1 MSTSQNGCFK
11 ADPLKPLIETVVKTI
26 TGHDMFK
33 AGDRVLTGVS
43 GGPDSVALVSLL
55 SELAPR
61 LSITLGIAHLNHGLR
76 PEAENE
82 ARFVQTLSQKLAL
95 PLHTESIDVAA
106 YRQKHGLS
114 LEEAAREV
122 RYAFYKRVSAAHGY
136 QKIALGHHR
145 DDNAEMVLMN
155 LLRGSGPLGLSGIPP
170 VRENM
175 IVRPLINLARTQLLT
190 FLDNRQLEYVS
201 DPSNADTRFTR
212 NRIRHTLLPLIQKEF
227 NANILEALHR
237 TATIT
242 GDENQWLESVVDPL
256 CDTAI
261 HRPDEHQVHLD
272 TAALG
277 QLARAPA
284 RRVIRRAIAMLRGNL
299 RRVTFGHVDAL
310 IRLAT
315 TGSVNARV
323 DLPGLIGAFKQ
334 ENRLILK
341 KMDGPR
347 QPLAAESPPGPYGYL
362 IEAGQLTDPESLT
375 LEIEATGGRVIFK
388 RRDTWDASKI
398 RGSGQQT
405 TFFDIDQLS
414 FPLLIRNYQPG
425 DRFTPL
431 GMRGSKKLKKIF
443 NEHKVCRSER
453 EICPVL
459 VSGDDIIWVLGHR
472 RAETGKISRQSRH
485 VLEVKYV
492 LPDEK

>member
-1 MSTSQNGCFK
+1 MPTSQNGCFK
-11 ADPLKPLIETVVKTI
+11 ADPLKPLIETIVKTV
-26 TGHDMFK
+26 TDHDMFK

-43 GGPDSVALVSLL
+43 GGPDSVALVYLL

-61 LSITLGIAHLNHGLR
+61 LAITLGIAHLNHGLR

-82 ARFVQTLSQKLAL
+82 ARFVKTLSQKLAL
-95 PLHTESIDVAA
+95 PLHTESVDVAA

-122 RYAFYKRVSAAHGY
+122 RYSFYKRVLAANGY
-136 QKIALGHHR
+136 HKIALGHHR
-145 DDNAEMVLMN
+145 DDNAEMILMN
-155 LLRGSGPLGLSGIPP
+155 LLRGAGPLGLSGIPP

-201 DPSNADTRFTR
+201 DPSNADTGFTR
-212 NRIRHTLLPLIQKEF
+212 NRIRHTLLPLLQKEF
-227 NANILEALHR
+227 NTNILEALHR

-242 GDENQWLESVVDPL
+242 GDENQWLETVVDPL
-256 CDTAI
+256 CDAVI
-261 HRPDEHQVHLD
+261 HRPDENQIHLD

-284 RRVIRRAIAMLRGNL
+284 RRVIRRAIAALRGNL
-299 RRVTFGHVDAL
+299 RRVTFAHIDTL
-310 IRLAT
+310 MDLAT
-315 TGSVNARV
+315 TGNANARV
-323 DLPGLIGAFKQ
+323 DLPGLICAVKQ
-334 ENRLILK
+334 ENRVILK
-341 KMDGPR
+341 KMEGPR
-347 QPLAAESPPGPYGYL
+347 QPLSPESSPGCYRYL
-362 IEAGQLTDPESLT
+362 IEARQLTDPESLT
-375 LEIEATGGRVIFK
+375 LEIKATGGRVIFK
-388 RRDTWDASKI
+388 RRDTWETSEMS
-398 RGSGQQT
+398 GSGQQT
-405 TFFDIDQLS
+405 AFFDIDQLS

-425 DRFTPL
+425 DRLTPL

-443 NEHKVCRSER
+443 NEHRVDRSKR
-453 EICPVL
+453 EICPVM

-472 RAETGKISRQSRH
+472 RAETGKINRQTRH
-485 VLEVKYV
+485 VLEIKYV